1 MQIFKLI
8 LKKPTYYTSQVFA
21 ADRDQGDNADVQ
33 YRVSG
38 ESPYFQVGL
47 ETGKGFLLNVPL
59 EFSALHHAI
68 NAIFVSLV

>member
-8 LKKPTYYTSQVFA
+8 LKKPIYYTSQVFA

-47 ETGKGFLLNVPL
+47 ETGKGFC
-59 EFSALHHAI
+59 
-68 NAIFVSLV
+68 